1 MARLKDLIINIGAN
15 TKGLNK
21 ALGNTRREMSRTF
34 GEIERAGKRMTV
46 GVTAPLA
53 AIGATSVR
61 TFTTFEF
68 AMAKV
73 KAVSGATGEQF
84 KALEGQAKKLGAQT
98 MFTAQEVS
106 TLQLELSRLGFDPE
120 AIQKSTAQIL
130 ALAQATDSDLGQ
142 AADVVGST
150 LRAFGMDIEQAG
162 HLSDVM
168 AASFSGSALSMDSFA
183 NAMQYVAPVSKAAG
197 VSLEETTA
205 MLAVLANNGIR
216 GSKAGRALR
225 RILGEM
231 AATGK
236 PAGEALKQLGS
247 QGITL
252 KDAFDEVGRSAQTQL
267 LILAENADQLPEL
280 TRQFEQSDGAAQD
293 MADTMAD
300 TTKGALEKMRSA
312 VSGAQNALGE
322 ALAPAVVAVSEAVA
336 EMAQQF
342 TALSPST
349 QTAVAGIGL
358 VAAAIGPLIV
368 AAGTMIRSL
377 GAIRGALKLVKTEM
391 IATRVAALGPLAIGI
406 AAAVGT
412 IALFNHMAGEKVR
425 KIQAIEDAAAAAD
438 RRFSAFVSSIEKGT
452 GKMSDDALAKRIE
465 ELQAARDE
473 LQPDAVQITTAG
485 GETVEQIRARM
496 GVAPLHIPGQATQS
510 LDAEGNLITKQATEE
525 SKELARITSE
535 LAILQNELTDRTN
548 KKKAADKAAAD
559 AAKERARAERE
570 AAEALRLQNQQA
582 SMAKSLQAAESL
594 GLGPDQVSASGLL
607 AHLGSDLSGPQGMTM
622 AAPFMAM
629 ADDIEQAENRVNSS
643 MDSMAAKAQQMQ
655 DAAIGL
661 AGHFGAAMGAL
672 VSGSMEAGPALKA
685 MAVQSIRA
693 VIAMARANVIANAT
707 SPTAPANIFS
717 GGLASPAL
725 IVAGLTMLEGFVG
738 AIPALAT
745 GGLAHGP
752 TMALVGDNP
761 NAMSDPEV
769 IAPLSKLRGMMG
781 GQAVQVTGRIQ
792 GRDIVLA
799 QERGRNQRSRS
810 TGIR

>member
-61 TFTTFEF
+61 TFSTFEF

-168 AASFSGSALSMDSFA
+168 AASFSGSALSMDTFA

-216 GSKAGRALR
+216 GSKAGRSLR
-225 RILGEM
+225 RILSEM

-267 LILAENADQLPEL
+267 LILAENVDKLPEL
-280 TRQFEQSDGAAQD
+280 TRQFEQSDGAAQE
-293 MADTMAD
+293 MADTMGD
-300 TTKGALEKMRSA
+300 TTHGAIKRMSSA
-312 VSGAQNALGE
+312 IEGAQIALGE
-322 ALAPAVVAVSEAVA
+322 ALAPVVVAVSEAVA

-358 VAAAIGPLIV
+358 VAAAIGPLLV
-368 AAGTMIRSL
+368 AAGTAVRSL
-377 GAIRGALKLVKTEM
+377 MALGTALKAVRTAA
-391 IATRVAALGPLAIGI
+391 IAARVAALGPLALGI

-438 RRFSAFVSSIEKGT
+438 RRFSAFVSTIEKGT
-452 GKMSDDALAKRIE
+452 GKLSDDALAKRIQ
-465 ELQAARDE
+465 ELQAARDQ
-473 LQPDAVQITTAG
+473 LQPDAVQTKTAG
-485 GETVEQIRARM
+485 GENVDDLRARM
-496 GVAPLHIPGQATQS
+496 GVAPIHMNAQNTTAM
-510 LDAEGNLITKQATEE
+510 DAEGNIITTQATDEA
-525 SKELARITSE
+525 KELAKITSE
-535 LAILQNELTDRTN
+535 LAILQNELADRTRD
-548 KKKAADKAAAD
+548 KKAADEAAAD
-559 AAKERARAERE
+559 AARKRAEADRK

-629 ADDIEQAENRVNSS
+629 ADDIEQAENRVNTS

-655 DAAIGL
+655 EAAIGL

-738 AIPALAT
+738 AIPALAS
-745 GGLAHGP
+745 GGLATGP

-761 NAMSDPEV
+761 NAMADPEV